1 MLCFDDILKKS
12 NRSFVPL
19 NVRFKNRNP
28 LFFMLIKNIIVI
40 VLLYLLVKN
49 LLLIKTILFAFQIA

>member
-1 MLCFDDILKKS
+1 
-12 NRSFVPL
+12 
-19 NVRFKNRNP
+19 
-28 LFFMLIKNIIVI
+28 MLIKNIIVI

>member
-28 LFFMLIKNIIVI
+28 LLFMLIKNIIVI